1 MKLLI
6 KNAGSHIID
15 VLELLLTDLWVNK
28 FEVDVEDIEEDIYIH
43 DKRECSASQG
53 MVLYV
58 RKTFRNKVFITVE
71 GKDVLITTVKENC
84 VTRSLKNSFLNTLRI
99 FIPIISDP
107 YISEDFNQ
115 QEFSQIEE
123 IIRESLKKEDLVCHI
138 ID

>member
-1 MKLLI
+1 MKLLL
-6 KNAGSHIID
+6 KNAGPHIID
-15 VLELLLTDLWVNK
+15 VLELLLTDFWVNN
-28 FEVDVEDIEEDIYIH
+28 FEVDVEDVEEDIYIH

-71 GKDVLITTVKENC
+71 GKDVLINTEKENC
-84 VTRSLKNSFLNTLRI
+84 VTRSFKNNFFNTLKI

-115 QEFSQIEE
+115 QEFAQIEE
-123 IIRESLKKEDLVCHI
+123 IIRGSLKKEDLEYHI
-138 ID
+138 VA

>member
-58 RKTFRNKVFITVE
+58 KKFFRNKVFITVE
-71 GKDVLITTVKENC
+71 GKDVLVTTVKENC
-84 VTRSLKNSFLNTLRI
+84 VTRSLKNSFLNTLSI
-99 FIPIISDP
+99 LMPIDP
-107 YISEDFNQ
+107 YIPTDHNQ
-115 QEFSQIEE
+115 QEFAQIEE

>member
-1 MKLLI
+1 MKLLL
-6 KNAGSHIID
+6 KNAGPHIID

-28 FEVDVEDIEEDIYIH
+28 FEVDVENIEEDIYIH

-58 RKTFRNKVFITVE
+58 KKTFRNKVFITVE
-71 GKDVLITTVKENC
+71 GKDVLINTEKENC

-99 FIPIISDP
+99 LIPIMSDP

-115 QEFSQIEE
+115 QEFAQIEE
-123 IIRESLKKEDLVCHI
+123 IIRGSLKKEDLEYHI
-138 ID
+138 VA

>member
-1 MKLLI
+1 MKLLL
-6 KNAGSHIID
+6 KNAGPHIVD

-53 MVLYV
+53 IVLYV

-84 VTRSLKNSFLNTLRI
+84 VTRSLKNRFLNTLSI
-99 FIPIISDP
+99 LIPIDP
-107 YISEDFNQ
+107 YIPTDHNQ
-115 QEFSQIEE
+115 QEFAQIEE
-123 IIRESLKKEDLVCHI
+123 IIRGSLKKEDLECYVV
-138 ID
+138 D

>member
-71 GKDVLITTVKENC
+71 GKDVLITSKKENC
-84 VTRSLKNSFLNTLRI
+84 VTSSLKNSFLNTLRI
-99 FIPIISDP
+99 LIPIMSDP
-107 YISEDFNQ
+107 YISTDHNQ
-115 QEFSQIEE
+115 QEFAQIEE
-123 IIRESLKKEDLVCHI
+123 IIRESLKKEDLEYHI
-138 ID
+138 VA

>member
-1 MKLLI
+1 MKLLL
-6 KNAGSHIID
+6 KNAGPHIID

-43 DKRECSASQG
+43 DKRESSASQG

-58 RKTFRNKVFITVE
+58 KKFFRNKVFITVE
-71 GKDVLITTVKENC
+71 GKDVLVTTVKENC
-84 VTRSLKNSFLNTLRI
+84 VTRSLKNNFLNTLKI

-115 QEFSQIEE
+115 QEFAQIEE
-123 IIRESLKKEDLVCHI
+123 IIRGSLKKEDLVCHI